1 MVEMPYCS
9 YDIEKC
15 DQENFAMKTGRIDPS
30 NIDLDYL
37 KQEFNRFKA
46 EIASAKDKLGANAT
60 ETLDQMSAYLN
71 SSNISSRLSSF
82 ESELE
87 QLAGKLKGTGKQA
100 VTKIESQVVERPIA
114 SIAIAFGIGLLA
126 SQLIRKS

>member
-1 MVEMPYCS
+1 
-9 YDIEKC
+9 
-15 DQENFAMKTGRIDPS
+15 MKTSRIDPS

-37 KQEFNRFKA
+37 KQEFNRFKS
-46 EIASAKDKLGANAT
+46 EISGMKDKLGTNAT

-71 SSNISSRLSSF
+71 SSGISSRLSSL

-87 QLAGKLKGTGKQA
+87 HLAGRLKGSGKQA

>member
-1 MVEMPYCS
+1 
-9 YDIEKC
+9 
-15 DQENFAMKTGRIDPS
+15 MKTGRIDPS